1 MFIYN
6 ITFLVENNNE
16 AEFLTWMRNH
26 ALLTLINPESPARS
40 PRLTKVAQVPGDPE
54 FAAQAASFAFQVEFD
69 SMEDAAKWAETA
81 LAPVGGEFTATFG
94 PERGLMFATILE
106 VIDL

>member
-54 FAAQAASFAFQVEFD
+54 FSEQACTFALQTEF
-69 SMEDAAKWAETA
+69 SNLQDAGKWAEIYLQPLLGEYSQKFGAEHA
-81 LAPVGGEFTATFG
+81 LSFS
-94 PERGLMFATILE
+94 TILE
-106 VIDL
+106 SIDL